1 MGRLLLALVVIACI
15 VLGVGFYLDW
25 FHFSWDREKTNAD
38 LAKAGDQVKDL
49 GRKARNAGDQAKEAA
64 KVLAETQ
71 TAKGQVKQAD
81 PADHRFAVETT
92 DHKEL
97 TLYTDA
103 ATTVERN
110 GQAAGPDELRVG
122 DPVTVAYQVK
132 NGKNFVTRVTVE
144 KP

>member
-1 MGRLLLALVVIACI
+1 MARFLLALVVIACI
-15 VLGVGFYLDW
+15 VLGVGFYLNW
-25 FHFSWDREKTNAD
+25 FHFSVDHGKVDAD
-38 LAKAGDQVKDL
+38 LTKAKEQARDL
-49 GRKARNAGDQAKEAA
+49 GRKAKNVGDQAKEEA
-64 KVLAETQ
+64 KVLADTQ

-81 PADHRFAVETT
+81 PADRRFVVETT

-103 ATTVERN
+103 ASKVERD
-110 GQAAGPDELRVG
+110 GRAVGPDELRVG

-132 NGKNFVTRVTVE
+132 NGKNYVTRVTVE